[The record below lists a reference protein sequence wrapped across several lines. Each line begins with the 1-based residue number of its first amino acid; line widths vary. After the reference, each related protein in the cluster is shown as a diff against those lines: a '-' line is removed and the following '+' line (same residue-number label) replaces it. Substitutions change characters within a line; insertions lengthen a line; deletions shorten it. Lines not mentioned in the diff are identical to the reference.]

1 MSTNVSLSAS
11 MRQNL
16 FALQNTTSLMDRTQT
31 RLSTGK
37 KVNTALDDPISFFT
51 AQSSQSRSSDLSTL
65 KNAMSE
71 AVQTVTNANNG
82 ITTLTSLIDQAK
94 ALGASAVS
102 ANKNQVKVQFTAVAS
117 GNTVT
122 VGGKVYTAITD
133 ASGLTNPTT
142 GFLADVNDMTTTVA
156 NLAKLINAQAE
167 TTDMVAT
174 ASGNTLTVQAKT
186 SVPITQGNYTTAISV
201 GGTGGGGMTGAY
213 LTDSD
218 GFDVFSQRK
227 ALGAQY
233 EAIIAQIDSV
243 SSASSYQGI
252 NLLAKDSL
260 KVKFETSVLVVN
272 GFSAT
277 ASDLG
282 LNTAATTNKS
292 GTGWGWSVDSEINTD
307 MGKLDV
313 ATSTIR
319 SQASNLST
327 NLSIINN
334 QKDFMTNV
342 MNTLQT
348 GSDNLTLADM
358 NEEGANMLSLQTK
371 QNLGMTA
378 LSLASQAQQAVM
390 RLFG

>member
-1 MSTNVSLSAS
+1 MANSVSLSAS

-16 FALQNTTSLMDRTQT
+16 FALQNTTGLMDRTQT

-51 AQSSQSRSSDLSTL
+51 AQSHQSRSSDLSSL
-65 KNAMSE
+65 KNAMME
-71 AVQTVTNANNG
+71 GIQTITNANNG

-94 ALGASAVS
+94 ALGSSAIG
-102 ANKNQVKVQFTAVAS
+102 ADKNQVKVQITAMAN
-117 GNTVT
+117 GDAIT
-122 VGGKVYTAITD
+122 VGGTRYTAITNP
-133 ASGLTNPTT
+133 ANLTNPAT
-142 GFLADVNDMTTTVA
+142 GFIIDTNDMTTSVA
-156 NLAKLINAQAE
+156 NLAKLINSQAE
-167 TTDMVAT
+167 STYDFTAT
-174 ASGNTLTVQAKT
+174 ASGNTITVQAKT
-186 SVPITQGNYTTAISV
+186 SVAITQGNYSTAISA
-201 GGTGGGGMTGAY
+201 GGAGGPTTMSY
-213 LTDSD
+213 LTDPD
-218 GFDVFSQRK
+218 GFNVFSQRK

-233 EAIIAQIDSV
+233 EAIMAQIDSV
-243 SSASSYQGI
+243 SSASAYAGI
-252 NLLAKDSL
+252 NLLAKASL
-260 KVKFETSVLVVN
+260 KVRFETSVLVVN

-282 LNTAATTNKS
+282 LNTAASTTTS
-292 GTGWGWSVDSEINTD
+292 GTGWGWSVDSEINKD
-307 MGKLDV
+307 IGKLDV
-313 ATSTIR
+313 ATSTLR
-319 SQASNLST
+319 SQASNLSN

-342 MNTLQT
+342 INTLQT

-378 LSLASQAQQAVM
+378 LSLASQSQQAVM